1 MATTK
6 EQFMVV
12 FEELVAELVED
23 LRAPELGMPEDV
35 CRQTREVRRA
45 QRARAHLEGRG
56 GPFPNYLHTPPLR
69 PPRRRCCCT
78 MCPAGS

>member
-12 FEELVAELVED
+12 FEELVAEPVED

-45 QRARAHLEGRG
+45 QRARA
-56 GPFPNYLHTPPLR
+56 
-69 PPRRRCCCT
+69 
-78 MCPAGS
+78 S